1 MYQLYTLQLNFTAQD
16 DPFYVE
22 KYDRMYYPH
31 EQYQDDITYA
41 CCIELAA
48 RGIYCTQSKHN
59 RITFENSRDY
69 TYATLYLSGSAEY
82 TVRTVKNPV

>member
-1 MYQLYTLQLNFTAQD
+1 MYQLYTLQLLFKS

-22 KYDRMYYPH
+22 KYDRLYYPH

-59 RITFENSRDY
+59 HFSFAYSRDY
-69 TYATLYLSGSAEY
+69 TYATLYVSGRDEY
-82 TVRTVKNPV
+82 TVEHVESR

>member
-1 MYQLYTLQLNFTAQD
+1 MYQLYTLQLNFTPGSD
-16 DPFYVE
+16 HRE
-22 KYDRMYYPH
+22 YYPH

-48 RGIYCTQSKHN
+48 RGIYCTQSSAN

-69 TYATLYLSGSAEY
+69 TYACLYLSSTSEY
-82 TVRTVKNPV
+82 TVEQTNLNCH

>member
-1 MYQLYTLQLNFTAQD
+1 MYQLYTLRLNFDEPAV
-16 DPFYVE
+16 YIE
-22 KYDRMYYPH
+22 KFDRLVYTN

-59 RITFENSRDY
+59 TLTFENSRDY
-69 TYATLYLSGSAEY
+69 TYATLFLSGSTEY
-82 TVRTVKNPV
+82 SVEHVEGR